1 MGDYVP
7 IHNPGHEWTSTT
19 SAAVTGGQTLANS
32 GVDTVAPAI
41 TASAKKYV
49 GVAAHDAASGAK
61 VTVLAGVGQVHESTA
76 AGAITAGDLVIVGAV
91 AGTIAT
97 IGAGTFDQMI
107 GIALTTAADTA
118 LCKWKAIR

>member
-7 IHNPGHEWTSTT
+7 IHNPGHEISQTA
-19 SAAVTGGQTLANS
+19 SAAITGGQTLANS